1 MPDRFDRVVALIDE
15 ANAAD
20 PHRIVDGG
28 IERPAE
34 LVYGERMS
42 ARLAAFRADASEAL
56 RVAARAQHLERWK
69 LPRSAYPMDKAGYF
83 RWRNEQKRRHAERV
97 AALME
102 AAGYDAAAGER
113 VQSLVRKENLKR
125 DAEAQALEDVACLV
139 FLEHY
144 LADFAAGR
152 DAGQLADIVA
162 KTWRKMSAAAH
173 RAALDLLPALPAD
186 LAATVTEGVR
196 QADEAAAAAEGRR
209 QPGAA

>member
-1 MPDRFDRVVALIDE
+1 MPDRFQQVVALIDE

-20 PHRIVDGG
+20 PHRVVDGG
-28 IERPAE
+28 SERPAE

-42 ARLAAFRADASEAL
+42 ARLAAFDAGASEAL
-56 RVAARAQHLERWK
+56 RIAARAQHLERWK

-97 AALME
+97 AALM
-102 AAGYDAAAGER
+102 AQAGYEPAAGER

-125 DAEAQALEDVACLV
+125 DAEAQTLEDVACLV

-152 DAGQLADIVA
+152 DAEQLADIVA
-162 KTWRKMSAAAH
+162 KTWRKMSPAAH
-173 RAALDLLPALPAD
+173 RAARDLLPALPAG
-186 LAATVTEGVR
+186 LAAVVAEGVR
-196 QADEAAAAAEGRR
+196 RAEDAAAEAAARR
-209 QPGAA
+209 QPEAS